1 MTRRILPYTIAVAFA
16 AVIVSFLVYTQQ
28 MARAIR
34 MDATVFSRIYALT
47 FQATSAPDPKE
58 QQRLTDEILFEV
70 LGEVD
75 RLAIPV
81 VVTDLAGTPSSVAN
95 LPFDADLRDPE
106 GMERI
111 RRYVEEL
118 DARTPAVTAPEY
130 DLRIHFGEPIF
141 LRRLRWIPWLQA
153 SILFVLVAG
162 GAWLVLASLRG
173 ERERIWS
180 AMARESAHQMGTPL
194 SSLVGW
200 LEQLEL
206 EIEPGSAAGDS
217 RLQSGPPAPTAPPL
231 PPAPAAPAV
240 PPDLVAEMKAD
251 TDRLLKVSR
260 RFELIGQHS
269 SLDVVD
275 VAAIAQRLRRYFQ
288 ARLPSLGSRVSLVVD
303 VAADAPAVL
312 GNETLLEWAFENLIK
327 NALDALAGREGQ
339 VVVEYDGVHFARAA
353 FRVHDTGPGIVAGVR
368 KRIFEIGFTT
378 KERGWGVGL
387 SLTRRIIEDMHDGSI
402 VLEHSDSGA
411 SFRIELPVA
420 QQGDA

>member
-1 MTRRILPYTIAVAFA
+1 MTRRLLPYAIAVAFA

-28 MARAIR
+28 MASAIR

-47 FQATSAPDPKE
+47 FQATSAPDTQE

-81 VVTDLAGTPSSVAN
+81 VVTDLEGTPSSVAN

-106 GMERI
+106 GIERI

-118 DARTPAVTAPEY
+118 DARAPALTAPEY
-130 DLRIHFGEPIF
+130 NLRIHFGEPIF

-162 GAWLVLASLRG
+162 GAWLVLASVRG

-206 EIEPGSAAGDS
+206 EIEPESAEGDG
-217 RLQSGPPAPTAPPL
+217 RLASPSL
-231 PPAPAAPAV
+231 
-240 PPDLVAEMKAD
+240 PPDLVEEMKAD

-260 RFELIGQHS
+260 RFELIGQQP

-275 VAAIAQRLRRYFQ
+275 VGEIAERLRRYFQ

-339 VVVEYDGVHFARAA
+339 VVVEYDGVHFERAA
-353 FRVHDTGPGIVAGVR
+353 FRVHDSGPGIASGVR

-420 QQGDA
+420 QQGDV

>member
-1 MTRRILPYTIAVAFA
+1 MTRRLLPYAIAVAFA

-28 MARAIR
+28 MASAIR

-47 FQATSAPDPKE
+47 FQATSAPDTQE

-81 VVTDLAGTPSSVAN
+81 VVTDLEGTPSSVAN

-106 GMERI
+106 GIERI

-118 DARTPAVTAPEY
+118 DARAPALTAPEY
-130 DLRIHFGEPIF
+130 NLRIHFGEPIF

-162 GAWLVLASLRG
+162 GAWLVLASVRG

-206 EIEPGSAAGDS
+206 EIEPESAEGDG
-217 RLQSGPPAPTAPPL
+217 RLASPSL
-231 PPAPAAPAV
+231 
-240 PPDLVAEMKAD
+240 PPDLVEEMKAD

-260 RFELIGQHS
+260 RFELIGQQP

-275 VAAIAQRLRRYFQ
+275 VGEIAERLRRYFQ

-339 VVVEYDGVHFARAA
+339 VVVEYDGVHFERAA
-353 FRVHDTGPGIVAGVR
+353 FRVHDSGPGIASGVR

-411 SFRIELPVA
+411 SFRVELPVA
-420 QQGDA
+420 QQGDV